1 MANSKV
7 TKKPSASSGDN
18 FFERVFKLKEH
29 NTTIGIEVMAGLTTF
44 MTMAYIIAVN
54 PGMLAETQQV
64 SFDAAL
70 IATVLSAAFA
80 TFLMAFLANYPFA
93 LAPGMGLNAY
103 FVYTV
108 IMGMGYTYA
117 QALTAVLISGIVF
130 IILTVTG
137 LRQAIVKAIPNNLK
151 AGIGAGIGLFI
162 AFLGLKNAGIMVSD
176 SATLL
181 GLGDMTSAPVIL
193 AIVGLIVTAVLM
205 YKNVKGSILIGMAI
219 TTVLAWITKVAPG
232 PAGIVAWPNLGAWS
246 SEALFKL
253 SGFKTLGI
261 LGVVE
266 VVFAFFF
273 VDMFDTIGTLVGVA
287 KRSNMLDK
295 DGNLPKID
303 KAMLADAIG
312 TCFGAAAGTP
322 TVTTYVESASG
333 VAAGGK
339 TGLTALTVAVCFLV
353 FGLFFSPIVAAV
365 PGFATAPALIIVGVL
380 MMQSIKDVD
389 WSDFSEALPTFA
401 AISFMPFT
409 FSISNGIAFSF
420 IFYSLVK
427 LLSGKGKE
435 VHWLMYVLSL
445 AFVLKFAFL

>member
-117 QALTAVLISGIVF
+117 QALTAVLISGVVF

-137 LRQAIVKAIPNNLK
+137 LRQVIVKAIPNNLK

-205 YKNVKGSILIGMAI
+205 YKNVKGSILIGMAV

-295 DGNLPKID
+295 DGNLPKST
-303 KAMLADAIG
+303 KP
-312 TCFGAAAGTP
+312 C
-322 TVTTYVESASG
+322 
-333 VAAGGK
+333 
-339 TGLTALTVAVCFLV
+339 
-353 FGLFFSPIVAAV
+353 
-365 PGFATAPALIIVGVL
+365 
-380 MMQSIKDVD
+380 
-389 WSDFSEALPTFA
+389 
-401 AISFMPFT
+401 
-409 FSISNGIAFSF
+409 
-420 IFYSLVK
+420 
-427 LLSGKGKE
+427 
-435 VHWLMYVLSL
+435 WLMQLVPVLEPL
-445 AFVLKFAFL
+445 RVLLQ